1 MVHCTGSRLLYQHQK
16 LRDDKSLR
24 LLKLKHA
31 DDPHSD
37 IICDLFEVSPDQ
49 KSHQRYEALSWTW
62 DHEGHRKMITID
74 QDDEAYILEIPNSLF
89 QALKVLREKHKSRTL
104 WIDAICINQTDLH
117 EKNHQIP
124 MMPSI
129 YGDAD
134 RVCVWLGEA
143 SEDSDLAIEFME
155 EIMNDIWKF
164 DELCKPKPKGG
175 RDTGPHWKALFS
187 LIMRPWFSRRWIVQ
201 EVALAKDGLIYC
213 GSRTISWRK
222 FSDAVSLFV
231 EVETATHRLSEIM
244 KKSEITDHI
253 PNFFDHV
260 AHLSATLLID
270 TTNFLFRRLPNGE
283 KDDLL
288 SLEYLVSR
296 LSIFKTSKSPD
307 AIYSLL
313 AIAKHTLPTAAPRE
327 DQKQA
332 DTSAQRRA
340 KKLGRDLSSRPF
352 PVDYGQDFVD
362 ICKDFMQFSIRQAEG
377 SRALDIICR
386 PWAPPSEPEKGT
398 GKHQNLPSWI
408 RGVEDAAFEV
418 QGATLG
424 EKINRINANPL
435 VGLPFGHRSYGAAGT
450 RKYDVKGVKF
460 LKRPRHYNMFVKGF
474 VLQRVG
480 ELQERS
486 QSGNIPKKWFDAG
499 GWTDLRQDPPEDL
512 WRTLVANRGPDG
524 RNPLTFYPT
533 ALRVSTYKGIQG
545 TELDTH
551 YLINHGLC
559 SIVAQFLRRV
569 QEVIWNRR
577 LMHTYDEPG
586 KPVRLGLVHQ
596 NAQEGDSICILYG
609 CSVPIILRRVEK
621 SAEQIK
627 TEEKLIINEAAVKI
641 QRQFRT
647 TKSDRE
653 QKRKKLA
660 EHKSGKNRL
669 LLYRERCRDFV
680 FRSPWLIRRCIK
692 LGFQGYNILGLS
704 TIVVLIAI
712 YIDVDARMSLP
723 MFFLSI
729 YAGVV
734 VVLALFPRRLV
745 RRIWSEVVINWSRF
759 RPNKKFRN
767 ELVSPCYYRFI
778 GECYLHGMM
787 DGEAITYQNENNI
800 KAETFELH

>member
-1 MVHCTGSRLLYQHQK
+1 MANNIIPRPPYKHHE

-24 LLKLKHA
+24 LLKLRHA
-31 DDPHSD
+31 DDPNSG
-37 IICDLFEVSPDQ
+37 IICDLLEVPPDQ
-49 KSHQRYEALSWTW
+49 KIQKYEALSWTW
-62 DHEGHRKMITID
+62 DSDGLSKTIVID
-74 QDDEAYILEIPNSLF
+74 QEDKAYNLKIPNNLY
-89 QALKVLREKHKSRTL
+89 QALKVLREKHESRTL
-104 WIDAICINQTDLH
+104 WVDAICINQQDLH

-134 RVCVWLGEA
+134 RVCVWLGDA
-143 SEDSDLAIEFME
+143 SEDSDLAIDFMK
-155 EIMNDIWKF
+155 EIMDDIWKF
-164 DELCKPKPKGG
+164 DELCKPKLKDG
-175 RDTGPHWKALFS
+175 RETGLYWKALFS

-201 EVALAKDGLIYC
+201 EIALAKDGLIYC
-213 GSRTISWRK
+213 GPKTISWRK

-244 KKSEITDHI
+244 KRSEITDHI

-288 SLEYLVSR
+288 SLEYLVSK
-296 LSIFKTSKSPD
+296 LSIFKTSNSPD
-307 AIYSLL
+307 AVYSLL
-313 AIAKHTLPTAAPRE
+313 AISKNTLPTATPRGDRMLE
-327 DQKQA
+327 

-352 PVDYGQDFVD
+352 PVDYGQDYVD
-362 ICKDFMQFSIRQAEG
+362 TCKDFVQFSIRQAEG

-386 PWAPPSEPEKGT
+386 PWAPPGERKGAV
-398 GKHQNLPSWI
+398 KPQKLPSWI

-418 QGATLG
+418 QDATLG

-450 RKYDVKGVKF
+450 RRFDIKTLKF

-474 VLQRVG
+474 VLHRVG

-486 QSGNIPKKWFDAG
+486 QFGNLPKKWFDAG

-524 RNPLTFYPT
+524 RNPLSFYPT
-533 ALRVSTYKGIQG
+533 ALRVSTHKGWKG

-551 YLINHGLC
+551 DLINHGRC

-569 QEVIWNRR
+569 QEVVWNRK

-586 KPVRLGLVHQ
+586 QPVRLGLVHQ

-609 CSVPIILRRVEK
+609 CTVPIILRKVQK
-621 SAEQIK
+621 SADQIK
-627 TEEKLIINEAAVKI
+627 AEELLIRTEAAVKI
-641 QRQFRT
+641 QRQFRSS
-647 TKSDRE
+647 KRHRK
-653 QKRKKLA
+653 QKRKMLA
-660 EHKSGKNRL
+660 EQKSQKDHW
-669 LLYRERCRDFV
+669 LLYRELLHDSISRTPKLV
-680 FRSPWLIRRCIK
+680 RRCIRR
-692 LGFQGYNILGLS
+692 GFKVYNILALSGL
-704 TIVVLIAI
+704 IVLGALCIG
-712 YIDVDARMSLP
+712 IDVRMSLP
-723 MFFLSI
+723 KMFLSV
-729 YAGVV
+729 YFGLV
-734 VVLALFPRRLV
+734 VVLALFPRRVLW
-745 RRIWSEVVINWSRF
+745 RIWSELVINWLRL
-759 RPNKKFRN
+759 RPSKKPRD
-767 ELVSPCYYRFI
+767 ELVSLSYYRFI

-787 DGEAITYQNENNI
+787 DSEAITYQNDNNI